1 MSSSPTICPCD
12 TFVHPRVITN
22 LPGQSSIAYRVGD
35 YITFRHALLLS
46 RTGEV
51 ELANWRPSAKGDLAL
66 QMMEWWAYV
75 ADILT
80 FYNER
85 IANQDYLRTAD
96 LPESVQ
102 RLIRIL
108 GYRPRP
114 GIGATGTLGALMTGV
129 APFTVAQGF
138 QVQSKPGPGQQ
149 AQIFELS
156 SDTLIQ
162 APAAVSADPL
172 PNPALLGPD
181 GASVL
186 LQGVVSSVKKDDD
199 LLLMERGWG
208 GTDSNYAFVT
218 VQTVS
223 QESDPRGNKNTRV
236 TFTQAP
242 SLSQGAL
249 ASDYRLLKSS
259 QTAHFWQYPASPSQV
274 LAGGGA
280 GVADLDSLA
289 RGIKVGDVVEFEIAG
304 GNAQPQLASVTR
316 YSEKIWYAN
325 PKGYPTT
332 TNPDPSVAP
341 DQPAVAIPIPHTEI
355 GFQPGLPNT
364 SWCWGVNGPS
374 LAQILNQNQAQPTGI
389 TAYLDQ
395 DQSLKFAATMMPDSG
410 AAWWWYWGIDGP
422 TLAQLLTAN
431 AARLTSLDAY
441 IDTDKKLK
449 FVAVMVK
456 ASGSGWWWYW
466 GLDTATLNQTLTA
479 NNARLVSLD
488 AYIDTDGTLKYAVI
502 MVPEGAQ
509 TWWWY
514 AGIDGNKLNEILQA
528 NSAQLISLSAYV
540 DTDKNVKFAAVMVPS
555 SGQAWW
561 WYGGTDGVSLSQ
573 SLAQNNAQLN
583 GLQAYLGTDGTVKLA
598 AILGPAASQP
608 VIDWYGNL
616 SSLLVNYAFQDVGE
630 LVGTPA
636 TVFDGSQPSL
646 LAVQPPTF
654 PPGFDVP
661 LLLSDANGN
670 GESAQGSAGGDLST
684 LQLAGLASP
693 AVSLMP
699 PINVLFDLLAVSRGK
714 TVANEILGSGDATIA
729 IGQEFVLKNSPLT
742 YLQSADSTS
751 GSGYQS
757 TLRVW
762 VNGIRWKEVP
772 SFYQQPANASVFVTR
787 EDEQNQTHVQF
798 GDGINGARLPSGVNN
813 VVATYR
819 YGSGA
824 DSPASG
830 TLTVILKQ
838 QPRLKAILNPL
849 AVGGGADPDPPQQ
862 IKRYAPQSVLTF
874 GRAVSGDDYETIAAQ
889 APGVARAKA
898 YWTWDVAQ
906 QRTVVKIYVGDDAN
920 AVGDAHTA
928 LAAADD
934 PNRPVVV
941 VLATAVPISLGFTV
955 LVDPAYIPAD
965 VMNGVTTA
973 LVDPQSG
980 LLGTDV
986 IAIGQSIYLSQIYR
1000 ACLRVP
1006 GAVAVHSL
1014 SFERKQLQSYLLFP
1028 FRPLHFISKF
1038 FPLQIGFPL
1047 LHLLEEYRF
1056 DPGEGGFFQLSAS
1069 DLNVSTEVAGNG
1081 G

>member
-1 MSSSPTICPCD
+1 MNNSPTICPCD
-12 TFVHPRVITN
+12 TFVHPRLIVN

-46 RTGEV
+46 RAGEV
-51 ELANWRPSAKGDLAL
+51 ELSSWRPSAKGDLAL
-66 QMMEWWAYV
+66 EMMEWWAYV
-75 ADILT
+75 ADILC

-102 RLIRIL
+102 RLIRLL

-129 APFTVAQGF
+129 APFTLTKGF
-138 QVQSKPGPGQQ
+138 QVQSKPGPGHQP
-149 AQIFELS
+149 QIFELS

-162 APAAVSADPL
+162 VPAAVSADPF

-186 LQGVVSSVKKDDD
+186 LQGVISSVKKDDS
-199 LLLMERGWG
+199 LLLMERGWNG
-208 GTDSNYAFVT
+208 ADSNYAFVR
-218 VQTVS
+218 VQSVS
-223 QESDPRGNKNTRV
+223 QESDPRGDKNTRV
-236 TFTQAP
+236 TFTQTP
-242 SLSQGAL
+242 SLPPGAL
-249 ASDYRLLKSS
+249 ASDYRLLKSR
-259 QTAHFWQYPASPSQV
+259 QTARLWQYPASPSQV

-289 RGIKVGDVVEFEIAG
+289 RGIKVGDAIEFEIDG
-304 GNAQPQLASVTR
+304 GNAPQLASVTR

-325 PKGYPTT
+325 PKGYPVTA
-332 TNPDPSVAP
+332 NPDPSVPP
-341 DQPAVAIPIPHTEI
+341 DQLAVAIPIPHTEI
-355 GFQPGLPNT
+355 GFQPDLPNT
-364 SWCWGVNGPS
+364 SWCWGVTGPTLS
-374 LAQILNQNQAQPTGI
+374 QILNHNQAQLTGV
-389 TAYLDQ
+389 TAYIDQ
-395 DQSLKFAATMMPDSG
+395 DKSLKFAATMMPESG
-410 AAWWWYWGIDGP
+410 VAWWWYWGVDGS
-422 TLAQLLTAN
+422 TLIQLLTAN

-449 FVAVMVK
+449 FVAVMIK
-456 ASGSGWWWYW
+456 APGSWWWYW
-466 GLDTATLNQTLTA
+466 GLDTAALNQTLTT

-502 MVPEGAQ
+502 MVPEGGQ

-514 AGIDGNKLNEILQA
+514 AGIDANQLNETLQA
-528 NSAQLISLSAYV
+528 NNAQLISLSAYV
-540 DTDKNVKFAAVMVPS
+540 DVDNTVKFAVVMVPS

-583 GLQAYLGTDGTVKLA
+583 DLQAYLGTDGAVKLA
-598 AILGPAASQP
+598 AILGSAATLP

-630 LVGTPA
+630 LMGAPA

-654 PPGFDVP
+654 PPGFDLP

-670 GESAQGSAGGDLST
+670 GESAKGSAGGDLSI
-684 LQLAGLASP
+684 LQLAGLANP
-693 AVSLMP
+693 AVSLTP
-699 PINVLFDLLAVSRGK
+699 PINALFDLLAVSRGK
-714 TVANEILGSGDATIA
+714 TVAKEILGSGDATIVT
-729 IGQEFVLKNSPLT
+729 GQEFVLKNSPLT
-742 YLQSADSTS
+742 YLQSATSTS

-757 TLRVW
+757 TLQVW
-762 VNGIRWKEVP
+762 VNGIEWHEVP
-772 SFYQQPANASVFVTR
+772 SFFQQPANASVFVTR
-787 EDEQNQTHVQF
+787 EDEQQQTHVQF
-798 GDGINGARLPSGVNN
+798 GDGVNGARLPSGVNN
-813 VVATYR
+813 VVASYR

-824 DSPASG
+824 DSPAAG
-830 TLTVILKQ
+830 TLTVILKP
-838 QPRLKAILNPL
+838 QPGLKSLLNPL

-862 IKRYAPQSVLTF
+862 IRRYAPQSVLTF

-898 YWTWDVAQ
+898 YWTWDVSQ
-906 QRTVVKIYVGDDAN
+906 QRTVVKIYVGDDAS
-920 AVGDAHTA
+920 AVSGARTA
-928 LAAADD
+928 IAAADD

-941 VLATAVPISLGFTV
+941 ALATAVPISLGLTV

-965 VMNGVTTA
+965 VMNGVTAA

-986 IAIGQSIYLSQIYR
+986 VRIGQSIYLSQIYK
-1000 ACLRVP
+1000 ACLSVP
-1006 GAVAVHSL
+1006 GTVAVHSL

-1028 FRPLHFISKF
+1028 FHPLHFISKF
-1038 FPLQIGFPL
+1038 FPLKIGFPL

-1056 DPGEGGFFQLSAS
+1056 DPGEGGFFQLSVS